1 MFAKLLLPN
10 YFYFKINL
18 NSLVLFVFF
27 LVVVFSLIIII
38 LVSTAFFTLQE
49 RKVLAVIQNRLG
61 PRKVGYNGVLQPIVD
76 GIKLFLKE
84 TIFPNQI
91 FFLVFIFSSI
101 FSFFIALNFW
111 SFLPFSYNAVLSDIN
126 LSFLLI
132 FVVSLFH
139 VFSIIFAGWS
149 SNSKYSFLGGL
160 RSSAQLIGYDIS
172 LVLVLLNL
180 FIFTETL
187 NLREIIEWQ
196 TRNGLLIYWFPIQFL
211 VFLVCALAETNRHPF
226 DLPEAEAELVS
237 GYNVEY
243 SAMSFALF
251 FLAEYSAIIF
261 MSVFITNVFLG
272 GWTFF
277 FTSFFFN
284 YILYFIKI
292 VSIFYFFILTRG
304 LIPRY
309 RYDQLLRIGWKFLI
323 PFQFFALVYYLLI
336 KFIIV

>member
-1 MFAKLLLPN
+1 MFSKLLLVN
-10 YFYFKINL
+10 FFYINFEFQL
-18 NSLVLFVFF
+18 EFLFVLIFF
-27 LVVVFSLIIII
+27 LIFIIVI
-38 LVSTAFFTLQE
+38 LLSTAFFTLQE
-49 RKVLAVIQNRLG
+49 RKVLAVIQNRFG
-61 PRKVGYNGVLQPIVD
+61 PKKVGYDGILQPIAD

-84 TIFPNQI
+84 TVFPNQI
-91 FFLVFIFSSI
+91 FFLVFVFSSVSA
-101 FSFFIALNFW
+101 FAVALNFW
-111 SFLPFSYNAVLSDIN
+111 AYLPLSYNVVISDIN

-132 FVVSLFH
+132 FLVSLFH

-160 RSSAQLIGYDIS
+160 RSSAQLIGYDIA

-187 NLREIIEWQ
+187 NLKEILDWQ
-196 TRNGLLIYWFPIQFL
+196 VKNGMLVYWFPFQFL
-211 VFLVCALAETNRHPF
+211 IFLVCALAETNRHPF

-261 MSVFITNVFLG
+261 MSVFIVNIFLG

-277 FTSFFFN
+277 FYSFFLN
-284 YILYFIKI
+284 YFLYFIKI
-292 VSIFYFFILTRG
+292 ILVFYFFILTRS

-309 RYDQLLRIGWKFLI
+309 RYDQLIRIGWKFLI
-323 PFQFFALVYYLLI
+323 PLQFFTLI
-336 KFIIV
+336 YFMIIKYIFF

>member
-1 MFAKLLLPN
+1 MVFNIFLINFFYLFFFVDFELL
-10 YFYFKINL
+10 Y
-18 NSLVLFVFF
+18 FVFLF
-27 LVVVFSLIIII
+27 LFLIIIV
-38 LVSTAFFTLQE
+38 LLSTAFFTLQE
-49 RKVLAVIQNRLG
+49 RKVLAVIQNRVG
-61 PRKVGYNGVLQPIVD
+61 PNKIGYNGFLQPIAD
-76 GIKLFLKE
+76 GVKLFLKE

-91 FFLVFIFSSI
+91 FFLIFIFSSI
-101 FSFFIALNFW
+101 FSFFVALNFW
-111 SFLPFSYNAVLSDIN
+111 TFVPLSYSFVLSDIN

-132 FVVSLFH
+132 FVVSLLH

-172 LVLVLLNL
+172 LVLILLNL

-187 NLREIIEWQ
+187 SLREIVEWQ
-196 TRNGLLIYWFPIQFL
+196 AKNGFL
-211 VFLVCALAETNRHPF
+211 VFWFPLQFLIFLICALAETNRHPF

-261 MSVFITNVFLG
+261 MSIFIVNVFLG
-272 GWTFF
+272 GWIFF
-277 FTSFFFN
+277 FNNFFFN
-284 YILYFIKI
+284 YIIYFMKI
-292 VSIFYFFILTRG
+292 ISIFYFFVLVRG

-309 RYDQLLRIGWKFLI
+309 RYDQLIRIGWKYLI
-323 PFQFFALVYYLLI
+323 PLQFFTFIYYMII
-336 KFIIV
+336 KYIFN

>member
-1 MFAKLLLPN
+1 MFLNLILYN
-10 YFYFKINL
+10 FFYFNFSIRFEML
-18 NSLVLFVFF
+18 MFLILIFF
-27 LVVVFSLIIII
+27 LIIII
-38 LVSTAFFTLQE
+38 LLSTAFFTLQE
-49 RKVLAVIQNRLG
+49 RKVLAVIQNRFG
-61 PRKVGYNGVLQPIVD
+61 PKKLGYNGILQPIVD

-91 FFLVFIFSSI
+91 FFLVFFLSSV
-101 FSFFIALNFW
+101 FSFFVALNFW
-111 SFLPFSYNAVLSDIN
+111 TFLPFSYSFVLGDIN

-132 FVVSLFH
+132 FIISLFH

-187 NLREIIEWQ
+187 NLREVVEWQ
-196 TRNGLLIYWFPIQFL
+196 SKNGFLIYWFPLQFL
-211 VFLVCALAETNRHPF
+211 IFLICALAETNRHPF

-272 GWTFF
+272 GWVSLSFN
-277 FTSFFFN
+277 FFFN
-284 YILYFIKI
+284 YLFYFFKI
-292 VSIFYFFILTRG
+292 VGVFYFFILVRG

-309 RYDQLLRIGWKFLI
+309 RYDQLIRIGWKYLI
-323 PFQFFALVYYLLI
+323 PLQFFTFIYYLVI
-336 KFIIV
+336 KYVFI

>member
-1 MFAKLLLPN
+1 MFLRLLFIN
-10 YFYFKINL
+10 FFYLKFVMNFNTIL
-18 NSLVLFVFF
+18 FLALILFVI
-27 LVVVFSLIIII
+27 VVVLI
-38 LVSTAFFTLQE
+38 STAFFTLQE

-61 PRKVGYNGVLQPIVD
+61 PKKVGYDGLLQPIAD
-76 GIKLFLKE
+76 GVKLFLKE

-91 FFLVFIFSSI
+91 FFLVFFFSRV
-101 FSFFIALNFW
+101 FSFFIGLNFW
-111 SFLPFSYNAVLSDIN
+111 SFLPLSYSGILSDIN
-126 LSFLLI
+126 ISFLLI

-187 NLREIIEWQ
+187 NLREVVEWQ
-196 TRNGLLIYWFPIQFL
+196 VKNGWLVYWFPLQFL

-272 GWTFF
+272 GWVFF
-277 FTSFFFN
+277 FYNFFFN
-284 YILYFIKI
+284 YFIYFFKI
-292 VSIFYFFILTRG
+292 VCVFYFFILTRG

-309 RYDQLLRIGWKFLI
+309 RYDQLIRIGWKFLI
-323 PFQFFALVYYLLI
+323 PLQFFTFIYFIMI
-336 KFIIV
+336 KFIFI

>member
-1 MFAKLLLPN
+1 MFTNLLLN
-10 YFYFKINL
+10 NSFYFSFFVMFQIAPL
-18 NSLVLFVFF
+18 IFLFLF
-27 LVVVFSLIIII
+27 LIIVI
-38 LVSTAFFTLQE
+38 LLSTAFFTLQE
-49 RKVLAVIQNRLG
+49 RKVLGVIQNRLG
-61 PRKVGYNGVLQPIVD
+61 PNKLGYNGVLQPIVD

-101 FSFFIALNFW
+101 FSFFVALNFW
-111 SFLPFSYNAVLSDIN
+111 TFLPFSYNFILSDTN

-139 VFSIIFAGWS
+139 VFSIILAGWS

-196 TRNGLLIYWFPIQFL
+196 TKNGFL
-211 VFLVCALAETNRHPF
+211 VFWFPLQFLIFLICALAETNRHPF

-272 GWTFF
+272 GWV
-277 FTSFFFN
+277 FFFN
-284 YILYFIKI
+284 YFFLIILFIFSKLW
-292 VSIFYFFILTRG
+292 VFFI
-304 LIPRY
+304 
-309 RYDQLLRIGWKFLI
+309 FL
-323 PFQFFALVYYLLI
+323 F
-336 KFIIV
+336 